1 MTRHHGDMPAFPVPS
16 ISRAETA
23 RAGKPAG
30 FLEYT
35 LRSTFRDLCRVYG
48 FGGARQ
54 IVAEIINDEAERKS
68 A

>member
-1 MTRHHGDMPAFPVPS
+1 MTAG
-16 ISRAETA
+16 A
-23 RAGKPAG
+23 RKSDQAQAAKPAG

-48 FGGARQ
+48 FGGERQ

>member
-1 MTRHHGDMPAFPVPS
+1 MTAV
-16 ISRAETA
+16 A
-23 RAGKPAG
+23 RKADQAQAAKPAG

-48 FGGARQ
+48 FGGERQ